1 MSVARKF
8 VENTRCSFAGGG
20 GGGGGRGRERL
31 GMRLVPSL
39 GCYSGQRIKGRVGY
53 M

>member
-1 MSVARKF
+1 MFFR
-8 VENTRCSFAGGG
+8 GGG
-20 GGGGGRGRERL
+20 GGGGVRL
-31 GMRLVPSL
+31 GMRLASSL